1 LSRGENAKE
10 RKRIKNLN
18 REIFL
23 RSSFV
28 DFVISSN
35 HDNLVRKAGVP
46 DDRLAELFGNA
57 YVEMCLKCKQPFQ
70 RSTITPA
77 LGRKC
82 ESCRGRLVKTG
93 VRYGQEIPAEPYR
106 RAQEEARTQPA
117 GTVSLVLGSGM
128 HTSPIP
134 DFSLMSQRVV
144 VVNLGP
150 TACDGH
156 RRVLKVESSTDDFM
170 QALCGAL
177 GVDIPPFV
185 FRQAFRVA
193 VRAADDGDDE
203 LKVSVTAARTNE
215 SVTFARGVEI
225 LPLRDGCV
233 AELVEPDL
241 HWQFQARVRRADRVR
256 VTLLP
261 RSEYDGAAPI
271 VVELDAT
278 TPTEQECE
286 FVHSV

>member
-1 LSRGENAKE
+1 MRRPVG
-10 RKRIKNLN
+10 RIKNLN
-18 REIFL
+18 QFHE
-23 RSSFV
+23 RSV
-28 DFVISSN
+28 VNFVISSN

-57 YVEMCLKCKQPFQ
+57 YVEKCLKCKEQFQ

-82 ESCRGRLVKTG
+82 EHCQGRLVKTG

-106 RAQEEARTQPA
+106 RAQEEARTQPE
-117 GTVSLVLGSGM
+117 GTVALVLGSGM

-156 RRVLKVESSTDDFM
+156 KRVLKVESSTDDFM
-170 QALCGAL
+170 FALCGAL

-185 FRQAFRVA
+185 FRQSFRVA
-193 VRAADDGDDE
+193 VRAVDDE
-203 LKVSVTAARTNE
+203 LDVSVTAARTNE
-215 SVTFARGVEI
+215 SVTFARCVEV
-225 LPLRDGCV
+225 LPLRDGCA
-233 AELVEPDL
+233 AEVVEPDL

-261 RSEYDGAAPI
+261 RSAYEGAAPI
-271 VVELDAT
+271 VGELDAT